1 MFQQMSLWEAA
12 ANVSAHAVASTSTA
26 WADGQLPVPIS
37 FTMPFL
43 SVFAYVGSLL
53 LTLLCTGPA
62 TTKATSINLPSYPL
76 AVKHPYLSTWVPG
89 NQLGDI
95 ATARSQFWA
104 GQNLSWPVVARID
117 GSAFALF
124 GVPDPIDGL
133 TNGHTESV
141 SFTSSHTIFDLTAGN
156 VQITLDFFSP
166 VLPAPEDYARQSLPY
181 SYLTVSVSNPTEKD
195 VRVQIAAGIDQTWT
209 NQNGAAE
216 LNFTKS
222 DSAQIF
228 QFHNPN
234 EILFTETNEAMAT
247 YGTVV
252 WSTTNN
258 NATSHASGTAS
269 DVFAGFA
276 KTGVLTDTEDGP
288 HNDLAAL
295 SSDLGSI
302 PGKQTCS
309 VTFAVG
315 FDRTDAIDYL
325 GNTQTGYY
333 RSQWPTIPEAVEFVL
348 EDYANVESASQKF
361 DKIVRQRSEA
371 VSDVFGTK
379 YADIIEASVRQT
391 FGALELTVSGP
402 MFSVLRWLLI
412 SCTGPQ
418 ERPFSTTLGLSQ
430 RDLK

>member
-1 MFQQMSLWEAA
+1 MSFPQVSLWEAA
-12 ANVSAHAVASTSTA
+12 ANITAQAVASTSTA
-26 WADGQLPVPIS
+26 WTNGQLPVPIS

-43 SVFAYVGSLL
+43 SVLAYVGSLL
-53 LTLLCTGPA
+53 FTLLCTGPA
-62 TTKATSINLPSYPL
+62 TTKAASINLPSYPL

-89 NQLGDI
+89 NQLDDI
-95 ATARSQFWA
+95 PTARPQFWA

-133 TNGHTESV
+133 ENGHTESV
-141 SFTSSHTIFDLTAGN
+141 SYTSSHTIFDLTAGD
-156 VQITLDFFSP
+156 VEVTLDFFSP

-181 SYLTVSVSNPTEKD
+181 SYLTVSVSNPTDRE
-195 VRVQIAAGIDQTWT
+195 VRVQIAAGIDKTWT
-209 NQNGAAE
+209 NQNGAAQ

-222 DSAQIF
+222 KSAQIF

-252 WSTTNN
+252 WSTTND

-269 DVFAGFA
+269 DIFAGFA
-276 KTGVLTDTEDGP
+276 KIGALADTEDGP
-288 HNDLAAL
+288 HNDMAAL
-295 SSDLGSI
+295 SSDLGKVR
-302 PGKQTCS
+302 GGQTKN

-315 FDRTDAIDYL
+315 FDRTDAINYL

-333 RSQWPTIPEAVEFVL
+333 RSLWPTIPEAVEFFL
-348 EDYANVESASQKF
+348 DDYAKVNSASQQF

-371 VSDVFGTK
+371 VSGGFGNK

-402 MFSVLRWLLI
+402 IFYVSR
-412 SCTGPQ
+412 
-418 ERPFSTTLGLSQ
+418 
-430 RDLK
+430 

>member
-1 MFQQMSLWEAA
+1 MSFPQMAFCEAA
-12 ANVSAHAVASTSTA
+12 ANVSAHAVASTSNA
-26 WADGQLPVPIS
+26 WTDGQLPVPIS
-37 FTMPFL
+37 FTMPFF

-53 LTLLCTGPA
+53 FTLLCTGPT
-62 TTKATSINLPSYPL
+62 TTKATTINLPSYPL

-89 NQLGDI
+89 NQLDDI
-95 ATARSQFWA
+95 ATARPQFWA

-141 SFTSSHTIFDLTAGN
+141 SYTSSHTIFDLTAGD
-156 VQITLDFFSP
+156 VEITLDFFSP

-181 SYLTVSVSNPTEKD
+181 SYLTVSVSNPTEKE
-195 VRVQIAAGIDQTWT
+195 VCVQIAAGIDQTWT
-209 NQNGAAE
+209 NQNGAAQ
-216 LNFTKS
+216 LNFTTS

-252 WSTTNN
+252 WSTTND
-258 NATSHASGTAS
+258 NAISHASGTAS

-276 KTGVLTDTEDGP
+276 KTGVLANTEDGP

-295 SSDLGSI
+295 SSDLGEI
-302 PGKQTCS
+302 PGKQTRS

-333 RSQWPTIPEAVEFVL
+333 RSQWPTIPEAVECVL
-348 EDYANVESASQKF
+348 NDYASVNSASQKF

-371 VSDVFGTK
+371 VSEVFGTK

-402 MFSVLRWLLI
+402 MFCILRWWLM

-418 ERPFSTTLGLSQ
+418 R
-430 RDLK
+430 